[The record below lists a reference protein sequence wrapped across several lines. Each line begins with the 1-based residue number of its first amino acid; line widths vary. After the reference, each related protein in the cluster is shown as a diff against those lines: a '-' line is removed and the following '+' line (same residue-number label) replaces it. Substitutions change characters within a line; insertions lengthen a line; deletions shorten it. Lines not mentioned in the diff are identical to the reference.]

1 MKALSRAVLLVGA
14 VAVGALLFRAAPRE
28 VTLVYGLPPGPP
40 PAALAVEIRRGDEL
54 VRRAEILVPAGAREV
69 RHPVRLPDGDYRVVV
84 RAGAAVFERTVTIVE
99 AGTVV
104 LPLGR

>member
-1 MKALSRAVLLVGA
+1 MKALGRVLLVLGA
-14 VAVGALLFRAAPRE
+14 VGVGALLFRAAPRE
-28 VTLVYGLPPGPP
+28 VTLVYGLPPGLSAP
-40 PAALAVEIRRGDEL
+40 ALAVEIRRGDEL
-54 VRRAEILVPAGAREV
+54 MRRAEIQVPAGAREV

-99 AGTVV
+99 AGTIV